1 MYSLASNRNNFKK
14 QREHNRGIGKAM
26 KKDQEGTMTLLAPKG
41 LQNPDCLTPVAIL
54 SPVVRGNKLAERKGN
69 VAIYQGPYPG
79 AFEVIVIRVA
89 EESVF
94 AGKVV
99 PRREVYP
106 SAEAWGT
113 YGWTY
118 SPASHANPLKA
129 AREKMKQLTR
139 RAILNYAVFDT
150 RKQTAGEIYAQGK
163 EQDELPRCT
172 SYKRPDGN

>member
-1 MYSLASNRNNFKK
+1 VAVKGAPQVYTIIGIRGLKGKMGVTRSVSKVVNN
-14 QREHNRGIGKAM
+14 
-26 KKDQEGTMTLLAPKG
+26 QEGTTTLLVPKG
-41 LQNPDCLTPVAIL
+41 LQNPDCLTPAAIL
-54 SPVVRGNKLAERKGN
+54 PPVVRGNRLVERKGN

-118 SPASHANPLKA
+118 SPSSHADPLEA

-139 RAILNYAVFDT
+139 RAI
-150 RKQTAGEIYAQGK
+150 
-163 EQDELPRCT
+163 
-172 SYKRPDGN
+172 

>member
-1 MYSLASNRNNFKK
+1 
-14 QREHNRGIGKAM
+14 
-26 KKDQEGTMTLLAPKG
+26 MTPLAPKDR
-41 LQNPDCLTPVAIL
+41 QNPDCLTPVAIL
-54 SPVVRGNKLAERKGN
+54 APVVRGNTLVERKGN
-69 VAIYQGPYPG
+69 VAIYQGPRPG

-118 SPASHANPLKA
+118 SPSSHADPLEA
-129 AREKMKQLTR
+129 AREKMKQLAR
-139 RAILNYAVFDT
+139 RA
-150 RKQTAGEIYAQGK
+150 
-163 EQDELPRCT
+163 
-172 SYKRPDGN
+172 